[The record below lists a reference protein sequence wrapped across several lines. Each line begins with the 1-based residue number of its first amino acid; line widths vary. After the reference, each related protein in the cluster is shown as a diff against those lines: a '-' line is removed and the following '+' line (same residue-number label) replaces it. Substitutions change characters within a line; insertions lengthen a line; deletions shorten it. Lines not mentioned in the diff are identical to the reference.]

1 MSETVTLTAYSA
13 LVPALPLADAA
24 ARFGAEH
31 GVRIEVKPGRPEK
44 WLPALKAG
52 APADLMSCGAE
63 FLLDLAEADGLV
75 EPGTRVGV
83 GHRKAALIVP
93 KGNPAGI
100 SGLTDFARP
109 GLRMGISVEGC
120 SLGLW
125 DEVASRAGL
134 REQVRSKITRR
145 AGGCGALLGLV
156 SRAEVDAAI
165 GWSNFDQVPN
175 FEVEVVP
182 LPSELMVF
190 RSTGVGVVKGSAN
203 RAVAERFVSW
213 LVSASGRDIYRRWGW
228 EVA

>member
-1 MSETVTLTAYSA
+1 MNETVSLTAYSA

-24 ARFGAEH
+24 ERFGAEY

-52 APADLMSCGAE
+52 KPADLMSCGAE

-75 EPGTRVGV
+75 EPGTRAGV
-83 GHRKAALIVP
+83 GHRQAALIVP

-100 SGLTDFARP
+100 LGLTDFARP
-109 GLRMGISVEGC
+109 GLRLGVSVEGC

-125 DEVASRAGL
+125 DEVASRGGL
-134 REQVRSKITRR
+134 REQVRSKITQR

-156 SRAEVDAAI
+156 SRGEVDVGI
-165 GWSNFDQVPN
+165 GWSNFDRVPH
-175 FEVEVVP
+175 FAVEIVP
-182 LPSELMVF
+182 LPSEVMVF

-213 LVSASGRDIYRRWGW
+213 LVSASGRAIYGRWGW
-228 EVA
+228 DVA